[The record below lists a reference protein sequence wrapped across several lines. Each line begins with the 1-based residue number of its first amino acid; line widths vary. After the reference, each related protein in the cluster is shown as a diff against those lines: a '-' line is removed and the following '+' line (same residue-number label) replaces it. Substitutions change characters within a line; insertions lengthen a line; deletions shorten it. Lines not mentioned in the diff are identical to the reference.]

1 MSASRLVARVIASV
15 TCVAFFGDAQA
26 HVMNSGQVTL
36 NVVGPRVYVAATL
49 PLDAFSTATSEA
61 ITAQV
66 TRSLQVSA
74 GRRAQPLQGVIATV
88 DDAGHSAREVHAV
101 LVLGV
106 AIFDTEP
113 IPLKLIIEPE
123 FLARTG
129 KLIVIASRNVD
140 GHPRE
145 FGRRTLTTTRNEASF
160 ALRAS
165 DSDFLPNRRTR

>member
-1 MSASRLVARVIASV
+1 MSAVRRFASV
-15 TCVAFFGDAQA
+15 VASLAGIAFLRDAQA

-49 PLDAFSTATSEA
+49 PLDAFSTATNAA

-66 TRSLQVSA
+66 TRSLQVST

-113 IPLKLIIEPE
+113 IPLKLIVAPE

-129 KLIVIASRNVD
+129 KLVVIASRNVD

-145 FGRRTLTTTRNEASF
+145 FGRRTLTTQQNEASF
-160 ALRAS
+160 ALRAR
-165 DSDFLPNRRTR
+165 DD